1 MKVLVGCECSG
12 IVREAFRA
20 KGHEAWSCDLKP
32 AEDGSLFHYQESII
46 RVLEETRWDLV
57 ILHPECTAL
66 TVAGNHVYARGKP
79 KFGERLSQ
87 ASWVEGL
94 WNLALSRSRS
104 VCLENPVGVLP
115 TLTNLP
121 QPKYIQPYNFGHD
134 ASKKTGLWLNKLP
147 PLVNTE
153 RVVGRFVDGNERWSN
168 QTDSGQNRLGPS
180 EDRATNRSRTY
191 QGVADAMA
199 DQWG

>member
-12 IVREAFRA
+12 IVREAFTA

-32 AEDGSLFHYQESII
+32 AEDESLLHIQDNII
-46 RVLEETRWDLV
+46 RVLTDEVWDLV

-79 KFGERLSQ
+79 KHRERLWQ
-87 ASWVEGL
+87 AWWVRGL
-94 WNLALSRSRS
+94 WELALSKAKK

-121 QPKYIQPYNFGHD
+121 QPQYIQPYNFGHD
-134 ASKKTGLWLNKLP
+134 ASEKTGLWLHNLP

-153 RVVGRFVDGNERWSN
+153 RVVGRFVDGKERWQN

-191 QGVADAMA
+191 QGIAKAMA